1 MHELMSSDSST
12 KKHRPG
18 PGHHARPH
26 AHPGHA
32 RGRRRPCRRRGDRH
46 AGRARWRSGGAPR
59 APNNGAGGVLMD
71 VSYFVVLGFE
81 FFAD

>member
-26 AHPGHA
+26 A
-32 RGRRRPCRRRGDRH
+32 
-46 AGRARWRSGGAPR
+46 
-59 APNNGAGGVLMD
+59 PNNGAGGVLMD